1 MYCVRR
7 ALAAGLAI
15 VCLASASHGEST
27 RYRLV
32 LPGAAAGQSVD
43 AETARFWSDWLTI
56 HDYDVAGVLIKSSI
70 IDVILREGDDPARL
84 TALGFTVLEQEAS
97 QPLSQKLTQYQESSP
112 RGIPAGFA
120 NPAAVEAFLDA
131 TTLGHPS
138 ITRKFTL
145 GPSVQGRQLWAIE
158 ISDQPGVAEDEPA
171 IQFNGLHHARE
182 IATPHV
188 IMDIV
193 THLTNEYA
201 LGNPTVVDW
210 VNHYK
215 IYCVPMVNPDGS
227 NRVFTLDDF
236 HRKNLG
242 TSCVGGNPGID
253 LNRNYPYH
261 WGSGGANCER
271 SPTGGSSGSC
281 SSDSYRGL
289 SPESEPETKAMT
301 TFAAVK
307 NFVIAVSYHSFG
319 QFIDYPYACNDG
331 NPDMSMPEHAVIDE
345 LMEGAADGIFAVDG
359 VTYDVFSP
367 VAIGAVNGDDTS
379 WYYAHN
385 GTYALIIE
393 IGTSFQPSFATAM
406 ASVNRNRG
414 GWQYLLSRLGGARI
428 DVRVIDHL
436 TGIPLVAEVELLDFV
451 FDTDEL
457 PRFSEPVF
465 GRSRWMVQAN
475 QTYTARVS
483 AAGYATRDVD
493 FSVVSSPVDAPVL
506 LLANGETLGDADQ
519 DGDTDLIDASLFQQC
534 VGQAPIPPPCRR
546 MDMNADEEVTVD
558 DFASF
563 EALLAGPL

>member
-1 MYCVRR
+1 MDGVRG

-15 VCLASASHGEST
+15 LCLASASHGEST

-32 LPGAAAGQSVD
+32 VPGGTAGQPVD
-43 AETARFWSDWLTI
+43 AQTARFWSDWLAI
-56 HDYDVAGVLIKSSI
+56 HDYDVAGLLIKSSI
-70 IDVILREGDDPARL
+70 IDVILRDQDDPALL
-84 TALGFTVLEQEAS
+84 TDTGFTVLEVEAS
-97 QPLSQKLTQYQESSP
+97 QPLSQLQASSP
-112 RGIPAGFA
+112 RGVPPGYA
-120 NPAAVEAFLDA
+120 NPADVEAFLDA
-131 TTLGHPS
+131 TTLGHPT

-158 ISDQPGVAEDEPA
+158 ISNQPGVAEDEPA

-182 IATPHV
+182 VATPHV

-193 THLTNEYA
+193 TYLTDEYA
-201 LGNPTVVDW
+201 QGNPTVVDW
-210 VNHYK
+210 VNNYK
-215 IYCVPMVNPDGS
+215 IFCVPMVNPDGS
-227 NRVFTLDDF
+227 NHVFTVDDF

-242 TSCVGGNPGID
+242 TSCVGSNPGID

-261 WGSGGANCER
+261 WGSGSTNCER
-271 SPTGGSSGSC
+271 GAGSNGSC
-281 SSDSYRGL
+281 ASNSYRGPN
-289 SPESEPETKAMT
+289 PESEPETKAMT
-301 TFAAVK
+301 TFAAK
-307 NFVIAVSYHSFG
+307 ENFVIAVSYHSFG

-367 VAIGAVNGDDTS
+367 VAIGPVNGDDTS

-393 IGTSFQPSFATAM
+393 IGTMFQPSFAAAM

-414 GWQYLLSRLGGARI
+414 GWQYLLSRLGKARI
-428 DVRVIDHL
+428 DVRVVDHL
-436 TGIPLVAEVELLDFV
+436 TGLPLVAEVELLDFV

-457 PRFSEPVF
+457 PRFSDSVF

-475 QTYTARVS
+475 DIYTARVS
-483 AAGYATRDVD
+483 AAGYASRDVD
-493 FSVVSSPVDAPVL
+493 VSVAGSPVDAPVL

-519 DGDTDLIDASLFQQC
+519 DGDTDLVDAALFQQC
-534 VGQAPIPPPCRR
+534 VGQSPIPPPCRR
-546 MDMNADEEVTVD
+546 MDMNADEKVTVD
-558 DFASF
+558 DFAPF